1 MGLTFILLG
10 ILVPV
15 KVLVAG
21 TGATAHWL
29 RTLVAL
35 PEDPSLAPGPR
46 V

>member
-15 KVLVAG
+15 KVLAAG
-21 TGATAHWL
+21 AGETAHWL